1 MSLTLL
7 PITALIALVPAT
19 ILPFRRTAERDGLF
33 WLVLAVAIAGTGV
46 WVFVIQSAGWQ
57 TGLSTA
63 LWLTILT
70 CLILYAALAYWERDA
85 WRLTPLLLPY
95 LLILGV
101 LATIWSQVPGKPL
114 AGGAP
119 LAWIGTHILVSVA
132 TYGLITLAAVA
143 ALAAA
148 VQNRALKSKKRT
160 RLAGLLP
167 SVASSEALLVRLLIT
182 SEIILTLGLA
192 TGMATLYFA
201 TGDIVAFDHK
211 SSLTI
216 AVFVVLAVLLLLHF
230 KSGVR
235 GRSATRLVLLAYL
248 LLTLGYPGVKFVTDI
263 ILGQS

>member
-33 WLVLAVAIAGTGV
+33 WLVLAVAVAGTGV

-70 CLILYAALAYWERDA
+70 CLILHAALAYWERDA

-148 VQNRALKSKKRT
+148 VQDRALKSKKRT

-182 SEIILTLGLA
+182 SEIILTLGLV

-201 TGDIVAFDHK
+201 TGDIVVFDHK

-235 GRSATRLVLLAYL
+235 GRWATRLVLLAYL